1 MFSDKLTSQRG
12 RGGGYLTKSS
22 KLVMGSVP
30 SSPSSESSKI
40 IQSTAVA
47 PGCFSDLKSKV
58 LLLIP
63 HISDTGL
70 EGTNLEAP
78 RSPYLRISSHSTGR
92 SYSNLHIR
100 MAKMARYSES
110 HVSGIYILR

>member
-78 RSPYLRISSHSTGR
+78 RSPLPENKLSQYREELLKP
-92 SYSNLHIR
+92 SY
-100 MAKMARYSES
+100 KD
-110 HVSGIYILR
+110 G